1 MEIPG
6 QNSLEFD
13 SFGRFLF
20 RASIALAIIGGVVM
34 VAIVLVSLVSLLG
47 RKISASPITGDVEIV
62 QMLSAPALAC
72 FFAYCH
78 LTRGDV
84 RVDMIADRLGSRWA
98 TYLEAL
104 GSFLLG
110 LVAAILAWRT
120 AVGALALREVGE
132 TSALLSWP
140 IWISEALVVPGFA
153 LQALAG
159 FYMAFRAMT
168 VTTRSAA

>member
-1 MEIPG
+1 MEVHG
-6 QNSLEFD
+6 QNSLELG
-13 SFGRFLF
+13 SFGRSLF
-20 RASIALAIIGGVVM
+20 RASRALAIIGGVVM
-34 VAIVLVSLVSLLG
+34 VAIVLISLASLLG
-47 RKISASPITGDVEIV
+47 RKISAAPITGDVEIV

-98 TYLEAL
+98 MRLEAL
-104 GSFLLG
+104 GSVLLG

-120 AVGALALREVGE
+120 AVGAIALREVGE

-140 IWISEALVVPGFA
+140 IWVSQALVVPGFV

-159 FYMAFRAMT
+159 FYMALRVMT
-168 VTTRSAA
+168 ATARSAA